1 MPNPFTLSFGK
12 SPLEN
17 IARIVQINTILDA
30 FRSDPINQ
38 QIYMIAGVHGSG
50 KTVLLTEV
58 ENRLETDDD
67 WIVVELNPTADLLLG
82 LAAKLSNHQQCAE
95 IFRRSKIN
103 LSFFGLGL
111 SISGEPPIT
120 DLETAIA
127 RMLGSLKKQNKRV
140 LVAIDEVT
148 SNEHVRVF
156 SAAFQILIRQELPL
170 FLLMTGLYENI
181 EDLQNEKNL
190 TFLYRTPKIKLG
202 PLNMTAIMSRYR
214 SLFHLS
220 DPDAIAMAKL
230 TSGYPFAFQA
240 LGFLTWEHDGNFR
253 EVTEDYRRYLEEYV
267 YDKLWSELSPK
278 DRQIAYG
285 IAHSKTGEVKEIRE
299 YLHLTSDQL
308 SPYRARLIRKGIVD
322 GDERGK
328 LTFTLPLFDQ
338 YALSRQAF
346 EEQ

>member
-17 IARIVQINTILDA
+17 ISRTVQINTILDA

-38 QIYMIAGVHGSG
+38 QIFMITGVRGSG

-58 ENRLETDDD
+58 ENRLEKDDN
-67 WIVVELNPTADLLLG
+67 WIVVELNPAADLLSG
-82 LAAKLSNHQQCAE
+82 LAAKLSSHRQCAE
-95 IFRRSKIN
+95 IFRRAKIN
-103 LSFFGLGL
+103 LSFFGFGL
-111 SISGEPPIT
+111 SVSGEPPIT

-127 RMLGSLKKQNKRV
+127 RMLESLKKQDKRV

-148 SNEHVRVF
+148 SNEYVRVF

-220 DPDAIAMAKL
+220 DPDAIAMARL

-240 LGFLTWEHDGNFR
+240 LGFLTWEHDGKYQ
-253 EVTEDYRRYLEEYV
+253 EVIGDYRRYLEEYV

-278 DRQIAYG
+278 DRQIVYG
-285 IAHSKTGEVKEIRE
+285 IAHSESGEIKEIRE
-299 YLHLTSDQL
+299 YLNLSSDQF

-322 GDERGK
+322 GEERGR
-328 LTFTLPLFDQ
+328 LRFTLPLFDQ
-338 YALSRQAF
+338 YALTRQAF
-346 EEQ
+346 ED